1 MRPGAQGQSTRRRV
15 NLVTYPSLAHR
26 SHYSR
31 DRSNRLLEGRVM
43 PSTKLA
49 ACLRC
54 NAASKRRSLTNAS
67 QHRSKTDA
75 DQSVPPTEH
84 IQPAKSAR
92 WRNEGSEARHAYWPT
107 AHRCHHVRAP
117 RSSREPQLC
126 KSGRHQL
133 ATAAPP
139 TEAMR
144 QNSYGPNRGH
154 LTMRLSDAGL
164 HRRQT
169 KALYPNHR
177 SSPWLAEDATRDRSN
192 RLLGACP
199 EFKPCVFVPTIV
211 HVIQF
216 ERPVL
221 PESDD
226 VLSWASWSSMLW
238 NRNRTIVA
246 TLEVHRNDGPPS
258 RIDYAS
264 YK

>member
-1 MRPGAQGQSTRRRV
+1 MTCALTMKLSDARLRR
-15 NLVTYPSLAHR
+15 LQTKLIYPNHR
-26 SHYSR
+26 LPPWLTEDAPR

-49 ACLRC
+49 AGLRC

-84 IQPAKSAR
+84 IQAGKSAR

-126 KSGRHQL
+126 ESGRHQL

-154 LTMRLSDAGL
+154 LTIRMSDARL
-164 HRRQT
+164 RRP
-169 KALYPNHR
+169 KPKLLYP
-177 SSPWLAEDATRDRSN
+177 DR
-192 RLLGACP
+192 RLPPRFTEVTTPAIARTMVRGRLPIC
-199 EFKPCVFVPTIV
+199 
-211 HVIQF
+211 QF
-216 ERPVL
+216 
-221 PESDD
+221 
-226 VLSWASWSSMLW
+226 
-238 NRNRTIVA
+238 
-246 TLEVHRNDGPPS
+246 
-258 RIDYAS
+258 
-264 YK
+264 